1 MFGCRQRQRVRRPAW
16 RTATPPLAHCLC
28 RLILVLV
35 LFTPVSVLGAGPW
48 EGFWETYSFGDD
60 AYLSLRQDGDR
71 VTGAYFPYNGRI
83 EGTDDNGVLRATW
96 RSPNGAGTLVFTLS
110 PDGQSFAG
118 TIGSGEWWNGK
129 RIDEDTIDFIDI
141 DVSSP
146 SHTIRSF
153 MKAGYA
159 LRRGEVNGLQAMFST
174 LHFPGDVGFAEK
186 SRRARLLY
194 DVLSLTTFRVFEV
207 RPSDDADV
215 FTYRFGQAGTDE
227 EVALTFNRDLF
238 GVWRVVAPSEASLN
252 ETLDRLL
259 EARGL
264 SELNPSQYRQLAS
277 ARHTIEAFIV
287 GMANWHVEGRDLVR
301 DTFNL
306 SAIHEGLR
314 GWQLPITAA
323 FLANNL
329 NRIGKITLQEFPDDP
344 DSTKPFVYYTHP
356 AGEIVIAPYPQPDG
370 GVRWQ
375 FTPSTLN
382 STRDLFDALNKVPV
396 VYDNVAIGLGD
407 GPFFTLRRLAN
418 ELSPR
423 LTQKVAGIE
432 AWQML
437 LLAAMTLLLPAV
449 SHLFVS
455 SFERRFSD
463 GKAKELS
470 AMRVRYGIPVRLLA
484 IGGLWLLA
492 AALLGLPVHLSGPIH
507 ATGTILVILGAAWV
521 MYRLIDGMAS
531 LLHSHTRKTASAAD
545 DIAVSLVSG
554 LLKIIL
560 IVVAAVA
567 VADVL
572 GMPYETVL
580 AGVGIGGLAFAIASK
595 DLIANLFGSAIIAAD
610 RPFRRGDFVSLGA
623 IQGTVEKVGLRS
635 TKLRPLDD
643 TTVMIPNSQI
653 TTERVVNITRRRKI
667 RLVETIH
674 IDHDASVDAL
684 KQLRDNIREAL
695 LADDMVANENV
706 RVGLDTLSLY
716 AVDVQIACYIKTT
729 NYDEFIYQKHRV
741 LVNLLGIIEASG
753 VHRAVI
759 RRSEVPV

>member
-1 MFGCRQRQRVRRPAW
+1 MMFGCSQRQSVR
-16 RTATPPLAHCLC
+16 RTATTPLAHFLC
-28 RLILVLV
+28 RLAFVVL
-35 LFTPVSVLGAGPW
+35 LGAPLSVLAGGPW

-71 VTGAYFPYNGRI
+71 VTGAYFPYNGRV
-83 EGTDDNGVLRATW
+83 EGNDDNGVLRATW
-96 RSPNGAGTLVFTLS
+96 RSPNGSGSLVFALS

-129 RIDEDTIDFIDI
+129 RVDEDAIDFIDI

-174 LHFPGDVGFAEK
+174 LHFPDDVGFAEK

-207 RPSDDADV
+207 RPSDEADV
-215 FTYRFGQAGTDE
+215 FRYRFSQAGTDE
-227 EVALTFNRDLF
+227 DVVLDFARDLF
-238 GVWRVVAPSEASLN
+238 EVWRIVAPPEESLKGH
-252 ETLDRLL
+252 LDRLL

-264 SELNPSQYRQLAS
+264 GELNPSQFRQLAS
-277 ARHTIEAFIV
+277 ARHTVEAFIV
-287 GMANWHVEGRDLVR
+287 GMADWDLGGRDLVR

-314 GWQLPITAA
+314 GWQLPITAV
-323 FLANNL
+323 FLAHNL
-329 NRIGKITLQEFPDDP
+329 NRVGQITLQEFPDDP
-344 DSTKPFVYYTHP
+344 DSTKPFVFYTHP

-370 GVRWQ
+370 DVRWQ
-375 FTPSTLN
+375 FTPNTLN
-382 STRDLFDALNKVPV
+382 SARDLFDALNRVPV
-396 VYDNVAIGLGD
+396 VYDNVHIGLGD
-407 GPFFTLRRLAN
+407 GPFFALRRLAN
-418 ELSPR
+418 DLWPR
-423 LTQKVAGIE
+423 LTQKFVGIE
-432 AWQML
+432 IWQIL
-437 LLAAMTLLLPAV
+437 LLVFITLLLPAV
-449 SHLFVS
+449 SHLVVGS
-455 SFERRFSD
+455 LERRFSV
-463 GKAKELS
+463 GNAKELS
-470 AMRVRYGIPVRLLA
+470 ALRVRYGIPARLLV

-507 ATGTILVILGAAWV
+507 ASGTILVILGAAWLL
-521 MYRLIDGMAS
+521 YRLIDGMAS
-531 LLHSHTRKTASAAD
+531 LLHSHTRKTATAAD
-545 DIAVSLVSG
+545 DIAVSLISG

-610 RPFRRGDFVSLGA
+610 RPFRRGDFVALGA

-653 TTERVVNITRRRKI
+653 TTDRVVNITRRRKI
-667 RLVETIH
+667 RMVETIH

-684 KQLRDNIREAL
+684 KRLRDGVREEL

-741 LVNLLGIIEASG
+741 LVNLLSVIEASG

-759 RRSEVPV
+759 RKE